1 MGNARRIR
9 PQRCLCETLMPRR
22 RWRHRHRSSGVSK
35 YSTVSSSANS
45 WVDFDGLSEAA
56 LASRSA
62 VTIVRLL
69 HASGCGIFGSGCGAS
84 IVERRLRTVGNL
96 GWTGLQLSVGG
107 TTEDEVA
114 LVDVDGIRAVSPVA
128 RLGDRCGPSVSLMT
142 T

>member
-1 MGNARRIR
+1 
-9 PQRCLCETLMPRR
+9 MPRR
-22 RWRHRHRSSGVSK
+22 RWRHRRRSSGVNE

-62 VTIVRLL
+62 VTIARLL
-69 HASGCGIFGSGCGAS
+69 RAAGCGCGIFGSGCGAS